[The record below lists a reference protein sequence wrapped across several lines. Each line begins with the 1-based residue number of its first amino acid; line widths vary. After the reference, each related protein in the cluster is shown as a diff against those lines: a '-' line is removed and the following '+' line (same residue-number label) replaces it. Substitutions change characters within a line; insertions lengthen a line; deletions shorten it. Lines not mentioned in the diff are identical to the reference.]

1 VKSFLRWA
9 GSKRTLLRHL
19 RTLWQGDEERYIEP
33 FCGSACLFFDLQPSR
48 AVLGDLNSELI
59 ETFRSVK
66 NIPQLVMESLRRLQL
81 GEAPYYKLR
90 KVRPIELA
98 QADRAAR
105 FLYLNRMC
113 FNGIYRTNL
122 EGDFNVPYGP
132 PRSGRPV
139 DELTVFAA
147 SKALRDALIVAGDFE
162 HTLERVQPGDFI
174 YLDPPYCLDN
184 RRVFREYV
192 PGSFSSADL
201 VRLARQLDRLNK
213 LGAKFVIT
221 YADSREARELF
232 ALWKPRRV
240 RVKRHI
246 AGFSHHRRHAYE
258 LIATNF

>member
-1 VKSFLRWA
+1 
-9 GSKRTLLRHL
+9 
-19 RTLWQGDEERYIEP
+19 
-33 FCGSACLFFDLQPSR
+33 
-48 AVLGDLNSELI
+48 
-59 ETFRSVK
+59 
-66 NIPQLVMESLRRLQL
+66 
-81 GEAPYYKLR
+81 
-90 KVRPIELA
+90 
-98 QADRAAR
+98 
-105 FLYLNRMC
+105 
-113 FNGIYRTNL
+113 
-122 EGDFNVPYGP
+122 
-132 PRSGRPV
+132 V